1 VSASDRIRRPPL
13 DRTEPIRAWSSLF
26 GAGPLNDVVT
36 RSVEL
41 GYRVVDEY
49 IRQGQKAAARFGS
62 PSLGTETMASDMQD
76 LGVRMVQY
84 TSDVF
89 GLWFEMMNV
98 MLAGGSPFRPGNGI
112 AAPPPPAEP
121 PPPTRAA
128 PADGGG
134 ARVRVEVASTRPAEV
149 SVDLR
154 PDAAGR
160 RLVVHGLRAV
170 DPAKPR
176 LADVSI
182 VADGDQV
189 TVRVRVPP
197 DVPAAVYNGLIVD
210 EETSRPAGTV
220 SVRIAP

>member
-1 VSASDRIRRPPL
+1 MRSQSRHRSRTSSASTIRDEEATVSASDRIRRPPL

-36 RSVEL
+36 RSV
-41 GYRVVDEY
+41 
-49 IRQGQKAAARFGS
+49 
-62 PSLGTETMASDMQD
+62 D
-76 LGVRMVQY
+76 LG
-84 TSDVF
+84 
-89 GLWFEMMNV
+89 
-98 MLAGGSPFRPGNGI
+98 
-112 AAPPPPAEP
+112 
-121 PPPTRAA
+121 
-128 PADGGG
+128 
-134 ARVRVEVASTRPAEV
+134 
-149 SVDLR
+149 

>member
-1 VSASDRIRRPPL
+1 
-13 DRTEPIRAWSSLF
+13 
-26 GAGPLNDVVT
+26 
-36 RSVEL
+36 
-41 GYRVVDEY
+41 
-49 IRQGQKAAARFGS
+49 
-62 PSLGTETMASDMQD
+62 MASDMQD

-154 PDAAGR
+154 PEAAGR

>member
-1 VSASDRIRRPPL
+1 MRSQSRRRSRTSSASTIRDEEATVSASDRIRRPPL

-62 PSLGTETMASDMQD
+62 PSVG
-76 LGVRMVQY
+76 
-84 TSDVF
+84 
-89 GLWFEMMNV
+89 
-98 MLAGGSPFRPGNGI
+98 
-112 AAPPPPAEP
+112 
-121 PPPTRAA
+121 
-128 PADGGG
+128 
-134 ARVRVEVASTRPAEV
+134 
-149 SVDLR
+149 
-154 PDAAGR
+154 
-160 RLVVHGLRAV
+160 
-170 DPAKPR
+170 
-176 LADVSI
+176 
-182 VADGDQV
+182 ADGDQV
-189 TVRVRVPP
+189 TVRVRAPP

>member
-1 VSASDRIRRPPL
+1 MRSRSRRRSRTSSASTTRDEEATVSASDRIRRPPL

-36 RSVEL
+36 RS
-41 GYRVVDEY
+41 
-49 IRQGQKAAARFGS
+49 
-62 PSLGTETMASDMQD
+62 
-76 LGVRMVQY
+76 
-84 TSDVF
+84 
-89 GLWFEMMNV
+89 
-98 MLAGGSPFRPGNGI
+98 
-112 AAPPPPAEP
+112 
-121 PPPTRAA
+121 
-128 PADGGG
+128 
-134 ARVRVEVASTRPAEV
+134 
-149 SVDLR
+149 
-154 PDAAGR
+154 
-160 RLVVHGLRAV
+160 V

>member
-1 VSASDRIRRPPL
+1 TTSSASTIRDEEATVSASDRIRRPPL

-98 MLAGGSPFRPGNGI
+98 MLAGGSPFRPGNGH
-112 AAPPPPAEP
+112 AAPPPPADP
-121 PPPTRAA
+121 PPPRRANPRRHDPRGVRPAHARGARRLPPAARAA
-128 PADGGG
+128 AAP
-134 ARVRVEVASTRPAEV
+134 
-149 SVDLR
+149 LR
-154 PDAAGR
+154 PGR
-160 RLVVHGLRAV
+160 RL
-170 DPAKPR
+170 PAAR
-176 LADVSI
+176 GADAPAESLHC
-182 VADGDQV
+182 DRP
-189 TVRVRVPP
+189 RVRRRRRGRSVLGRRARAPP
-197 DVPAAVYNGLIVD
+197 QRLP
-210 EETSRPAGTV
+210 
-220 SVRIAP
+220 

>member
-1 VSASDRIRRPPL
+1 MSASDRIRRPPL

-98 MLAGGSPFRPGNGI
+98 MLAGGSPFRP
-112 AAPPPPAEP
+112 A
-121 PPPTRAA
+121 RAA
-128 PADGGG
+128 RG
-134 ARVRVEVASTRPAEV
+134 AVSTARRNPASTAWRKPASNARRSSA
-149 SVDLR
+149 SVARRDASGTGQRLGGR
-154 PDAAGR
+154 IPVGHRVAAGAWP
-160 RLVVHGLRAV
+160 L
-170 DPAKPR
+170 
-176 LADVSI
+176 
-182 VADGDQV
+182 
-189 TVRVRVPP
+189 
-197 DVPAAVYNGLIVD
+197 Y
-210 EETSRPAGTV
+210 
-220 SVRIAP
+220 